1 MTPNSPRDAALS
13 SPLEVI
19 SEDEAATQ
27 SVATDGSADNSDSRK
42 FKMRPPKMSSF
53 TADAPKAAEFQVPL
67 AHSFRTQTNLGFS
80 QCTMVQLKDK
90 EIWFMVV

>member
-1 MTPNSPRDAALS
+1 MTPNSPRDATLS

-53 TADAPKAAEFQVPL
+53 TADAPKAAEFQV
-67 AHSFRTQTNLGFS
+67 
-80 QCTMVQLKDK
+80 
-90 EIWFMVV
+90 IFMVRKTCLICISANVPWGN

>member
-1 MTPNSPRDAALS
+1 MTPNSPRDATLS

-53 TADAPKAAEFQVPL
+53 TTDAPKAAEFQVHYVPANHPKRFTRPTPWL
-67 AHSFRTQTNLGFS
+67 ILSGPRL
-80 QCTMVQLKDK
+80 
-90 EIWFMVV
+90 I